1 MFNSSYLTCNYYDSC
16 IFPDTTEFH
25 KWLETNHLT
34 EKELLVGYYKVGTKK
49 PSMNWSE
56 SVDEALC
63 FGWIDGIRKSIDEE
77 SYCNR
82 FTPRNPKSNW
92 SAVNIKKVE
101 ELIRLGK
108 MTPAGLVA
116 FEKRS
121 EARSA
126 IYSYENQ
133 PEKMDRELEVCLQ
146 EDQQAWDFFS
156 SKPASYQKTVVY
168 WVMSAKQESTR
179 ISRLNKLIEASRAG
193 KRLF

>member
-1 MFNSSYLTCNYYDSC
+1 MVPVFFS
-16 IFPDTTEFH
+16 DTREFR
-25 KWLETNHLT
+25 KWLETNHRT

-49 PSMNWSE
+49 TSMNWSE

-77 SYCNR
+77 SYCIR

-92 SAVNIKKVE
+92 SAVNINKVE
-101 ELIRLGK
+101 EMIRLGK
-108 MTPAGLVA
+108 MTPAGLAA
-116 FEKRS
+116 FEKRA
-121 EARSA
+121 EARSG
-126 IYSYENQ
+126 IYSYENR
-133 PEKMDRELEVCLQ
+133 PEKFDSGLEARFQ
-146 EDQQAWDFFS
+146 EDQQAWNFFS

-179 ISRLNKLIEASRAG
+179 ISRLNKLIEASIAG